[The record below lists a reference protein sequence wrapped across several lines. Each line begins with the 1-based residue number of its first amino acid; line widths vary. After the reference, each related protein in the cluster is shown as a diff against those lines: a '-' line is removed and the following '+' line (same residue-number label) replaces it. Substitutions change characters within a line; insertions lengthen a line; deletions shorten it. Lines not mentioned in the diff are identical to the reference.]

1 MCTDKGGKNGS
12 NTFGE
17 GWGTFPP
24 TPPPKR
30 PDLGGS
36 GVGRPAA
43 TTCCCSGRGGVRERK
58 GGWGRRGRRGPRT
71 LALSRQPAW
80 RDRLV
85 APVHVARQGGSR
97 HRRRGAALARATS
110 VATLS
115 CHMHWRDR
123 GYLSRHA
130 GWRDQTGYA
139 LQIKTNTD

>member
-1 MCTDKGGKNGS
+1 MGAIPSGKGGERFPQLSPTQKAG
-12 NTFGE
+12 FG
-17 GWGTFPP
+17 GIWA
-24 TPPPKR
+24 
-30 PDLGGS
+30 
-36 GVGRPAA
+36 VGLPAA
-43 TTCCCSGRGGVRERK
+43 RTCYCSGRGGVRERK

-85 APVHVARQGGSR
+85 APVHVAQQRGPRQ
-97 HRRRGAALARATS
+97 HRRGAALARAAS

-115 CHMHWRDR
+115 RHMHWRDR

-139 LQIKTNTD
+139 LQIKTNTG